1 MKQTLWGQAANI
13 THLEQ
18 LAEGSTGLHR
28 LHPGVKLTGTL
39 CYLVCLVSLGPY
51 DFLRLSPFLFYPLIA
66 TALGEFPLGL
76 LLRRTL
82 AALPFSLF
90 AGIGSLIFDRNVV
103 YSLGGLPVTGGM
115 IAFGSILI
123 RTVFV
128 VWAVLLL
135 MAVTPLSDLTMQLRR
150 LHLPEVLVRLFEM
163 TYRYAG
169 TLLEEAGRMGVA
181 YALRSGGKNAL
192 EMRHMGAFVGGLLL
206 KSHAR
211 AQRVYQAMCLRG
223 YGRRLAGET
232 PHRLCRNDMMYGI
245 LVIGSTLCFRLMDI
259 PELLGRLALCW
270 M

>member
-1 MKQTLWGQAANI
+1 MKQSLWSQAANI

-18 LAEGSTGLHR
+18 LAGGGTALHK

-51 DFLRLSPFLFYPLIA
+51 DLLRLSPFLFYPLIA
-66 TALGEFPLGL
+66 TVLEEVPLGL

-90 AGIGSLIFDRNVV
+90 AGIGSLIFDRSVV
-103 YSLGGLPVTGGM
+103 YSLGNVPVTGGM
-115 IAFGSILI
+115 IACGSILI
-123 RTVFV
+123 RTLLV

-135 MAVTPLSDLTMQLRR
+135 MAVTPLSELTMQLRR

-169 TLLEEAGRMGVA
+169 TLLEEAGRMATA
-181 YALRSGGKNAL
+181 YSLRSGGTTAL

-223 YGRRLAGET
+223 YGRSLAGET
-232 PHRLCRNDMMYGI
+232 PKRLCRNDIIYGI
-245 LVIGSTLCFRLMDI
+245 LVIGSALCFRLVDI

>member
-1 MKQTLWGQAANI
+1 MKQTLWSQTANI
-13 THLEQ
+13 TQLEQ
-18 LAEGSTGLHR
+18 LARGDTALHR
-28 LHPGVKLTGTL
+28 LHPGVKLMGTL
-39 CYLVCLVSLGPY
+39 CYLVCLMSLGPY
-51 DFLRLSPFLFYPLIA
+51 DLLRLSPFLFYPLTA
-66 TALGEFPLGL
+66 TVLGEVPPGI

-82 AALPFSLF
+82 LALPFSLF

-103 YSLGGLPVTGGM
+103 YSLRSLPVTGGM
-115 IAFGSILI
+115 IACGSILV
-123 RTVFV
+123 RTLLV

-135 MAVTPLSDLTMQLRR
+135 MAVTPLSDLTQQLRR
-150 LHLPEVLVRLFEM
+150 MRLPEILVRLFEM

-169 TLLEEAGRMGVA
+169 TLLEEAGRMETA
-181 YALRSGGKNAL
+181 YALRSGGKKAL

-223 YGRRLAGET
+223 YGKRLAGEA
-232 PHRLCRNDMMYGI
+232 PKRLCRNDMVYGI
-245 LVIGSTLCFRLMDI
+245 LVIGSTLCFRLVDI